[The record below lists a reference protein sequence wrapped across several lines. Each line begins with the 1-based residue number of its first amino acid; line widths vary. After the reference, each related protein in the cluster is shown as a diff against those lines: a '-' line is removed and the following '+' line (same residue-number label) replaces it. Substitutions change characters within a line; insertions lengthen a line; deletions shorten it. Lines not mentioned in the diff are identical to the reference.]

1 MINNNDNSNN
11 DNNGNNDYHNN
22 NVNIIIII
30 IIIIVIIIII
40 IIIIIIKTNK
50 PQDIPWWFTGG
61 KTLLI
66 PKPGQFSSENQRSIT
81 CLNTIYKWFKTNES
95 SP

>member
-22 NVNIIIII
+22 NVN
-30 IIIIVIIIII
+30 

>member
-1 MINNNDNSNN
+1 MNNNDNS
-11 DNNGNNDYHNN
+11 DNNNNNNNNNDYHNN

-30 IIIIVIIIII
+30 IIII
-40 IIIIIIKTNK
+40 KSNK

-66 PKPGQFSSENQRSIT
+66 PKPGQFSSENQRPIT

>member
-30 IIIIVIIIII
+30 IIII
-40 IIIIIIKTNK
+40 IIKINK

>member
-1 MINNNDNSNN
+1 MINNNDDSNN

-22 NVNIIIII
+22 NVN
-30 IIIIVIIIII
+30 

>member
-22 NVNIIIII
+22 NVN
-30 IIIIVIIIII
+30 

-95 SP
+95 

>member
-30 IIIIVIIIII
+30 IIIIIV
-40 IIIIIIKTNK
+40 IKTNK

-66 PKPGQFSSENQRSIT
+66 PKPGQFSSVNQRSIT